1 MADASS
7 LAGILGR
14 FPQRLTEASECM
26 SHSIL
31 IVEDDAEVRH
41 LIRHTLASSGYDVSE
56 ASNGAEAVRTIKA
69 TPFDLVITDIL
80 MPEQDGLETI
90 IFLRRNAPNTKII
103 AISGTQNELFLR
115 DARGLGAGATLTK
128 PFQPAA
134 LLDAVHRQLQPV
146 GVG

>member
-1 MADASS
+1 
-7 LAGILGR
+7 
-14 FPQRLTEASECM
+14 M
-26 SHSIL
+26 SRSIL

-41 LIRHTLASSGYDVSE
+41 LIRRTLENGGHDVCE
-56 ASNGAEAVRTIKA
+56 AANGLEAVSAVKA

-80 MPEQDGLETI
+80 MPELDGLETI
-90 IFLRRNAPNTKII
+90 IYLRREVPGTKII

-115 DARGLGAGATLTK
+115 DARGLGASATLTK

-134 LLDAVHRQLQPV
+134 LLDIVNRQLQPV